1 MKKWDW
7 VIIIILIVIS
17 LMPLGIILKSENF
30 QGEYYVLI
38 SLNGENYKRLK
49 LNKEN
54 NEIIKIENGN
64 YVNEICVNGKEVYM
78 KETNCP
84 DRVCSRQGKI
94 SKVGESIVCL
104 PNKLFIEIKGERESE
119 YILSY

>member
-7 VIIIILIVIS
+7 VIIIMLIVIS
-17 LMPLGIILKSENF
+17 LIPLGIILKNENF
-30 QGEYYVLI
+30 QGDYYVLI
-38 SLNGENYKRLK
+38 SVNGEDYEKLE

-54 NEIIKIENGN
+54 DEVIRIENGN
-64 YVNEICVNGKEVYM
+64 YVNEICINGREVYM

-104 PNKLFIEIKGERESE
+104 PNKIFIEIKRETESE

>member
-17 LMPLGIILKSENF
+17 LMPLGIILKNENF
-30 QGEYYVLI
+30 QGDYYVLI
-38 SLNGENYKRLK
+38 SVNGEDYEKMK

-54 NEIIKIENGN
+54 DEVIRIENGN
-64 YVNEICVNGKEVYM
+64 YVNEICVNGREVYM

>member
-7 VIIIILIVIS
+7 VIIIMLIVIS
-17 LMPLGIILKSENF
+17 LIPLGIILKNENF
-30 QGEYYVLI
+30 QGDYYVLI
-38 SLNGENYKRLK
+38 SVNGEDYEKLE

-54 NEIIKIENGN
+54 DEVIRIENGN
-64 YVNEICVNGKEVYM
+64 YVNEICINGREVYM

-104 PNKLFIEIKGERESE
+104 PNKLFIEIKRETESE

>member
-7 VIIIILIVIS
+7 VIIIMLIVIS
-17 LMPLGIILKSENF
+17 LIPLCIILKNENF
-30 QGEYYVLI
+30 QGDYYVLI
-38 SLNGENYKRLK
+38 SVNGEDYEKLE

-54 NEIIKIENGN
+54 DEVIRIENGN
-64 YVNEICVNGKEVYM
+64 YVNEICINGREVYM

-104 PNKLFIEIKGERESE
+104 PNKLFIEIKRETESE